1 MRVDRLSH
9 DWFQQRTLF
18 RRKEPLW
25 ITAVLRVLRGSSR
38 GAINQPTVAWWL
50 PRRTAAWPG
59 PRFVPVSRSARWTTE
74 NTKDHGDP
82 RRQ

>member
-1 MRVDRLSH
+1 MSGSILQAVCLACSSSIDWFAHTWAPPKAAARARQSMRVDRLSH

-38 GAINQPTVAWWL
+38 GAINQPTVA
-50 PRRTAAWPG
+50 
-59 PRFVPVSRSARWTTE
+59 
-74 NTKDHGDP
+74 
-82 RRQ
+82 